1 VIFFMEGLM
10 PILPAE
16 TSVFPDTLLT
26 HADSALAVE
35 AEWRVL
41 HTKPRQEK
49 SLARELVQ
57 KEIPFYLPLIAHT
70 RRLRGRA
77 QTALL
82 PLFDGYLF
90 LHSDRTAYHEALSTQ
105 RVVRGLTVVD
115 QSRLW
120 DDLRRLFGLIAS
132 GLPIT
137 PEPCLLPGQLV
148 EIASGPLAGFR
159 GRVVRSA
166 SGRRFVV
173 EVDFIRR
180 GASVLCDAMT
190 LRPIEEASSS
200 PF

>member
-1 VIFFMEGLM
+1 MEVLM
-10 PILPAE
+10 PILPAQ
-16 TSVFPDTLLT
+16 TSVFPDDLFALPDPA
-26 HADSALAVE
+26 HAVA

-49 SLARELVQ
+49 RLACELVQ
-57 KEIPFYLPLIAHT
+57 KEIPFYLPLIAHE
-70 RRLRGRA
+70 RRFRGRIMKS
-77 QTALL
+77 QL

-90 LHSDRTAYHEALSTQ
+90 LRSNRDAYHEAMATH
-105 RVVRGLTVVD
+105 RVVRGLTVPD
-115 QSRLW
+115 QERLW
-120 DDLRRLFGLIAS
+120 GDLRRIFGLISS
-132 GLPIT
+132 GLPVT

-166 SGRRFVV
+166 SRRRFVV

-190 LRPIEEASSS
+190 LRPIEE
-200 PF
+200 PC

>member
-1 VIFFMEGLM
+1 MEVLM
-10 PILPAE
+10 PILPLE
-16 TSVFPDTLLT
+16 TSVFPDDLL
-26 HADSALAVE
+26 ALPDPAPGVA

-41 HTKPRQEK
+41 HTRPRQEK

-57 KEIPFYLPLIAHT
+57 KEIPFYLPLIAHQ
-70 RRLRGRA
+70 RRFGVRVMTA
-77 QTALL
+77 QL

-90 LHSDRTAYHEALSTQ
+90 LYSDRDAYHEALATR
-105 RVVRGLTVVD
+105 RVVRGLAVAD
-115 QSRLW
+115 QQRLW
-120 DDLRRLFGLIAS
+120 ADLRQVFALISS
-132 GLPIT
+132 GLQVT

-159 GRVVRSA
+159 GRIVRSA

-190 LRPIEEASSS
+190 LRLVEE
-200 PF
+200 PC